1 MVFVRRVVERVGF
14 NASNSTAGDGRN
26 GGSGDGLSS
35 LSFGGTIV
43 CTCPGTHRTYSVIV
57 VLVPQSC

>member
-26 GGSGDGLSS
+26 GGSGGGLSS